1 VTGNSDEEPL
11 QIPVATVGGGPVGLV
26 LALLLDKHGVRS
38 VLFNTEETTRW
49 HPKGSSQGARTME
62 HFRRLGIAD
71 NVRALGLPADHPTDV
86 IYFTRF
92 GGWELARLPMPSATE
107 KLKAIAAAPKTD
119 QVPEP
124 LHRANQMYVE
134 KFLLEHVRTRPN
146 ITVRFGW
153 RVEDF
158 IDDGGGVTLH
168 VIRERDGKRETWRSV
183 YLVGCDGGQGMVR
196 RALGIR
202 YAGQSLQQAYM
213 GGRMFSTH
221 VRVPTFARD
230 FLRNDLGFQYW
241 VVNPELRTTITSVNG
256 ADEFMFWTRAKDESA
271 EADDSVV
278 ANAMRRS
285 TNSNIAVEVLAHH
298 PWTAGMALVAE
309 RYGAGRVF
317 LAGDSVHLFTPT
329 GGFGMNTGVDDAA
342 NLAWKLA
349 AMVQDWG
356 GSGLLA
362 SYEAERKPIALRNTG
377 AARQLSK
384 NIGDIAIPP
393 AVEENSPIGEQA
405 RRELGAVLSTCGE
418 QYGSIGVQLGA
429 RYDGSPIVAENGA
442 PPSDDFINYT
452 PSSVPGGRA
461 PHFWLDDGRG
471 FGSSLFD
478 RLGPRFTL
486 LRLGGKAPTASALA
500 EATAQAEIPF
510 TIVDCPD
517 NEARDLYGC
526 DLALIRPDQHVA
538 WRGNVEPADPKRLL
552 ARVTGAYS
560 WDQAHSE

>member
-1 VTGNSDEEPL
+1 MSEAADGAS
-11 QIPVATVGGGPVGLV
+11 QIPVAIVGGGPVGMM
-26 LALLLDKHGVRS
+26 LALLLDRHGVRT

-62 HFRRLGIAD
+62 YYRRLGIAAK
-71 NVRALGLPADHPTDV
+71 VRALGLLADHPTDV
-86 IYFTRF
+86 IYFSRF
-92 GGWELARLPMPSATE
+92 GGWELARLPMPSTAE
-107 KLKAIAAAPKTD
+107 KLKAVAAASKTD

-146 ITVRFGW
+146 IVVRFGW

-158 IDDGGGVTLH
+158 TDDGDGVTLNA
-168 VIRERDGKRETWRSV
+168 VCERDGKRETWRSA
-183 YLVGCDGGQGMVR
+183 YLAGCDGGQGLVR
-196 RALGIR
+196 RKLGIR
-202 YAGQSLQQAYM
+202 YSGESLQQAYM
-213 GGRMFSTH
+213 GGRMFSTY
-221 VRVPTFARD
+221 VRVPTLARD
-230 FLRNDLGFQYW
+230 FLRKDRGFQYW

-256 ADEFMFWTRAKDESA
+256 SDEFMFWTRAKGENAD
-271 EADDSVV
+271 ADDRAVV
-278 ANAMRRS
+278 DAMRRS
-285 TNSNIAVEVLAHH
+285 TNSDIAVEVLAHH

-309 RYGAGRVF
+309 RYGAGRVL

-349 AMVQDWG
+349 AMVQGWG

-362 SYEAERKPIALRNTG
+362 SYEAERKRIAVRNTG

-384 NIGDIAIPP
+384 NIGDIAIPT
-393 AVEENSPIGEQA
+393 AVEENSPAGAQA

-429 RYDGSPIVAENGA
+429 RYDGSPIVAEDGGA
-442 PPSDDFINYT
+442 PADDFIDYT

-461 PHFWLDDGRG
+461 PHFWMDEGRG

-478 RLGPRFTL
+478 RLGTGFTL
-486 LRLGGKAPTASALA
+486 LRLGSKAPSGSALA
-500 EATAQAEIPF
+500 ETAARAGIPC
-510 TIVDCPD
+510 TVLDCPD
-517 NEARDLYGC
+517 GEARDLYGC

-538 WRGNVEPADPKRLL
+538 WRGNQVPADSDRLFGQL
-552 ARVTGAYS
+552 TGNVS
-560 WDQAHSE
+560 

>member
-1 VTGNSDEEPL
+1 MADDEPL
-11 QIPVATVGGGPVGLV
+11 RAPVAIVGGGPVGLM
-26 LALLLDKHGVRS
+26 LALLLDRHGVRS
-38 VLFNTEETTRW
+38 ALFNTEETTRW

-71 NVRALGLPADHPTDV
+71 AVRALGLPADHPTDV

-92 GGWELARLPMPSATE
+92 GGWELARLPMPSAAE

-146 ITVRFGW
+146 IAVRFGW

-158 IDDGGGVTLH
+158 SDDGEGITLNA
-168 VIRERDGKRETWRSV
+168 VRERDGKRETWRSA
-183 YLVGCDGGQGMVR
+183 YLAGCDGGQGMVR
-196 RALGIR
+196 RSLGIH
-202 YAGQSLQQAYM
+202 YSGESLRQAYM

-221 VRVPTFARD
+221 VRVPTLARD
-230 FLRNDLGFQYW
+230 FLRNDRGFQYW

-256 ADEFMFWTRAKDESA
+256 TDEFMFWTRPKDA
-271 EADDSVV
+271 NADADDRAV
-278 ANAMRRS
+278 ADAMRRS
-285 TNSNIAVEVLAHH
+285 TKSDIAVEVLAHH

-309 RYGAGRVF
+309 RYGVGRVF

-329 GGFGMNTGVDDAA
+329 GGFGMNTGIDDAA

-349 AMVQDWG
+349 AMVQGWG
-356 GSGLLA
+356 GGGLLA
-362 SYEAERKPIALRNTG
+362 SYEAERKPVAVRNTG

-393 AVEENSPIGEQA
+393 ALEDDSPAGAQA

-418 QYGSIGVQLGA
+418 QYGSLGVQLGA
-429 RYDGSPIVAENGA
+429 RYDGSPVIAENGA
-442 PPSDDFINYT
+442 PPADDFIDYT

-461 PHFWLDDGRG
+461 PHVWMDDGRG
-471 FGSSLFD
+471 NGSSLFD
-478 RLGPRFTL
+478 RLGTGFTL
-486 LRLGGKAPTASALA
+486 LRLGRHAPAGSALA
-500 EATAQAEIPF
+500 NAAARARIPF
-510 TIVDCPD
+510 KVLDCPD
-517 NEARDLYGC
+517 GDARDLYGC

-538 WRGNVEPADPKRLL
+538 WRGHTDAVDAERLI
-552 ARVTGAYS
+552 ARVVGGTR
-560 WDQAHSE
+560 

>member
-1 VTGNSDEEPL
+1 VSETTDAEAL
-11 QIPVATVGGGPVGLV
+11 QIPVAIVGGGPVGLM
-26 LALLLDKHGVRS
+26 LALLLDRHGVRS

-71 NVRALGLPADHPTDV
+71 DVRALGLPADHPTDV

-92 GGWELARLPMPSATE
+92 GGWELARLPMPSAAE
-107 KLKAIAAAPKTD
+107 KLRAIAAAPKTD

-134 KFLLEHVRTRPN
+134 KFLLEHVRMRPN
-146 ITVRFGW
+146 IVVRFGW

-158 IDDGGGVTLH
+158 ADAGDGVTLNAA
-168 VIRERDGKRETWRSV
+168 RERDGRRETWRTA
-183 YLVGCDGGQGMVR
+183 YLAGCDGGQGMVR

-202 YAGQSLQQAYM
+202 YAGAALQQAYM

-221 VRVPTFARD
+221 VRVPTLARD
-230 FLRNDLGFQYW
+230 FLRKDRGFQYW

-256 ADEFMFWTRAKDESA
+256 TDEFMFWTKPKGENAD
-271 EADDSVV
+271 ADDRTV
-278 ANAMRRS
+278 ADAMRRS
-285 TNSNIAVEVLAHH
+285 TGSDIAVEVLAHH

-349 AMVQDWG
+349 AMVQGWG

-362 SYEAERKPIALRNTG
+362 SYEAERKPIAVRNTG
-377 AARQLSK
+377 AARQWSK
-384 NIGDIAIPP
+384 NIGDIVIPP
-393 AVEENSPIGEQA
+393 ELEDASPAGERA
-405 RRELGAVLSTCGE
+405 RRDLGAVLSTCGE

-442 PPSDDFINYT
+442 PPADNFIDYT

-461 PHFWLDDGRG
+461 PHFWIDDGRS
-471 FGSSLFD
+471 FGYSLFD
-478 RLGPRFTL
+478 RLGPGFTL
-486 LRLGGKAPTASALA
+486 LRLGAGAPDASVMLSAA
-500 EATAQAEIPF
+500 ARRKIPL
-510 TIVDCPD
+510 TVLDITNAD
-517 NEARDLYGC
+517 ARDLYQC
-526 DLALIRPDQHVA
+526 DLVLVRPDQHVA
-538 WRGNVEPADPKRLL
+538 WRGNRVASDPDRLF
-552 ARVTGAYS
+552 AQIVGA
-560 WDQAHSE
+560 AG

>member
-1 VTGNSDEEPL
+1 MADTESLSL
-11 QIPVATVGGGPVGLV
+11 QIPVAIVGGGPVGLV

-62 HFRRLGIAD
+62 HFRRLGIA
-71 NVRALGLPADHPTDV
+71 NKVRALGLPADHPTDV

-92 GGWELARLPMPSATE
+92 GGWELARLPMPSAAE
-107 KLKAIAAAPKTD
+107 KLETIAAAPKTD
-119 QVPEP
+119 QVLEP

-134 KFLLEHVRTRPN
+134 KYLLEHVRTRAN

-153 RVEDF
+153 RVENF
-158 IDDGGGVTLH
+158 IDDGDGVTLH
-168 VIRERDGKRETWRSV
+168 AINERDGKHETWRSA
-183 YLVGCDGGQGMVR
+183 YLAGCDGGQGMVR
-196 RALGIR
+196 RELGIR
-202 YAGQSLQQAYM
+202 YAGESLQQAYM

-221 VRVPTFARD
+221 VRLPTLARD
-230 FLRNDLGFQYW
+230 FLRTDRGFQYW
-241 VVNPELRTTITSVNG
+241 VINPELRTTITSVNG
-256 ADEFMFWTRAKDESA
+256 ADEFMFWTRATGESA
-271 EADDSVV
+271 DADDSVV

-285 TNSNIAVEVLAHH
+285 TNTDIAVEVLAHH

-309 RYGAGRVF
+309 CYGAGRVF

-349 AMVQDWG
+349 AMVQGWG
-356 GSGLLA
+356 GDGLLA

-393 AVEENSPIGEQA
+393 ALEQESPEGEQA
-405 RRELGAVLSTCGE
+405 RRELGAILSTCGE

-429 RYDGSPIVAENGA
+429 RYDGSPIVAEDGA
-442 PPSDDFINYT
+442 PPTDDFINYT

-461 PHFWLDDGRG
+461 PHFWIDGGRG

-478 RLGPRFTL
+478 RLGTGFTL
-486 LRLGGKAPTASALA
+486 LRLGGRTPSSSALA
-500 EATAQAEIPF
+500 EAAAQTRIPF
-510 TIVDCPD
+510 KVLDCAD
-517 NEARDLYGC
+517 DEARDLYGC

-538 WRGNVEPADPKRLL
+538 WRGNANPADAEHLIARTVGARKR
-552 ARVTGAYS
+552 
-560 WDQAHSE
+560 